1 MSRDQQ
7 HASSTRHQDNS
18 NAQTFVCNHH
28 NNSHS
33 ATSSLFNITHVSL
46 AAHVPFPQ
54 KFICTRPGEDPEF
67 TLSVASAD
75 EPRDVAYAD
84 KPRVEDP
91 VEDPT

>member
-1 MSRDQQ
+1 MSRDQY
-7 HASSTRHQDNS
+7 HASSSRHQDNS

-54 KFICTRPGEDPEF
+54 KFICTRPGEDPEDPEF
-67 TLSVASAD
+67 TICRSLTLFSA
-75 EPRDVAYAD
+75 EGQ
-84 KPRVEDP
+84 E
-91 VEDPT
+91 